1 MKNINT
7 LIDMF
12 EKKIVVLDGA
22 MGTMIQKYDLIEEDF
37 HGNLY
42 NEKHKENNILLKG
55 NNDLLSI
62 TRPDIIKEIHKKY
75 LESGSDIIETNTFSG
90 TTIAQLDYLME
101 DQVYN
106 INYESAKIAKELCI
120 EYTKKTPDKP
130 RFVAGAIGPTN
141 RTLSISPDVERAEFR
156 NITWD
161 ELVNAY
167 YEQVS
172 ALVDGGVDILLI
184 ETIFDTLNAKAA
196 IYACLEYFQKKN
208 IKLPIIISGTIT
220 DQSGRT
226 LSGQTVEAFY
236 ASVRHCNPICIGLN
250 CALGAKDM
258 IKHIRKLSK
267 IAECYVHAYPNAG
280 LPNAMGEYDETPEM
294 MKDILKDFFKEN
306 LLNMVGG
313 CCGST
318 DNHIKSIYNESK
330 LYNSIRKPIE
340 KCKYTRLSGLE
351 DLLLTPELN
360 FINIGERCNVAGSR
374 RFKKLIMKKNYTKAL
389 DIASDQVENGA
400 QILDINMDDGM
411 LDSEKCMTTFCNL
424 VASDPNI
431 CKIPIMI
438 DSSKFEVILAGLKC
452 LQGSC
457 IVNSLS
463 LKEGEDEFIKKAH
476 IIKKFGASIVI
487 MAFDENGQ
495 AAEKQDK
502 INICYRS
509 YKILVEKV
517 GFEPCK
523 IIFDPNILTIATGME
538 EHNNYAVNFI
548 EATMEI
554 KKLMP
559 LVHIS
564 GGLSNLSFSFR
575 GLNLL
580 REQMNSVFLYHAIKV
595 GMDMAIVNAGALP
608 IYDDI
613 PKDIR
618 ELLEN
623 CILNTDNTTTEKLLE
638 YAEKERN
645 NKTNN
650 VKHVDKIIQS
660 WRKGT
665 IEERIVHS
673 LIKGIDKFIIEDTEE
688 ARLFYK
694 EPLKVIEGPL
704 MKGMDIVGDYFG
716 SGKMFL
722 PQVIKSARV
731 MKKSTGYLLPFMKKE
746 DEKLSTAATIL
757 MATVKGDV
765 HDIGKN
771 IVGVVL
777 SCNNFKVIDLGVMV
791 TPEKI
796 LDEAKKNNV
805 DIIGL
810 SGLIT
815 PSLDEMVYLAKQLEL
830 NNFNIPLLIG
840 GATTSQEHTAIKI
853 SPEYSSPVIHVLDA
867 ARSVPVVSKLIDKN
881 NKDDFVNE
889 ITEVYD
895 EIREDYYENLTELK
909 YVSLDEARK
918 NKLILNNYKINTPIF
933 LGNKTLNNIS
943 LEKIRKYIDWG
954 PFFQVW
960 QLRGKYPNKG
970 YPNIFNDKD
979 VGKQA
984 KKVYDEANKYIDYII
999 KNNILK
1005 PSAVFGFYKANTIN
1019 DDIIIYNEKNEKIN
1033 TFYGLRQQ
1041 NTRFGKKN
1049 YICMSDFVKEK
1060 SENVQD
1066 YIGLFAVTS
1075 GDIEKEKQKLKD
1087 CNDDYNLIMLD
1098 AIADRFAEA
1107 LTEMLHHDIRTEY
1120 WCYEKKT
1127 NLNISEL
1134 INMKYDGIRP
1144 APGYPVQP
1152 DHTEK
1157 KQIWDLLN
1165 VEKSINIKLTES
1177 FSMFPTASV
1186 CGLLFSHPESKYFS
1200 VNKIQKDQVEDYS
1213 KRKNQS
1219 IEITEKW
1226 LGPILGYY

>member
-1 MKNINT
+1 MDKFQKLIN
-7 LIDMF
+7 LF
-12 EKKIVVLDGA
+12 NKKIIILDGA
-22 MGTMIQKYDLIEEDF
+22 MGTMIQKYDLCENDF
-37 HGNLY
+37 RGDLY
-42 NEKHKENNILLKG
+42 KEKHEKNSILLKG

-75 LESGSDIIETNTFSG
+75 LEAGSDIIETNTFSG
-90 TTIAQLDYLME
+90 TTIAQHDYLME

-106 INYESAKIAKELCI
+106 INYQSAKIAKELCLI
-120 EYTKKTPDKP
+120 YTKKNPDKP

-156 NITWD
+156 NIKWD
-161 ELVNAY
+161 ELVKSY
-167 YEQVS
+167 YEQIN
-172 ALVDGGVDILLI
+172 ALVEGGVDILLI

-196 IYACLEYFQKKN
+196 IYACLEYFEKKN
-208 IKLPIIISGTIT
+208 IKLPIMISGTIT
-220 DQSGRT
+220 DRSGRT

-258 IKHIRKLSK
+258 LQHIRKLSK

-280 LPNAMGEYDETPEM
+280 LPNAMGEYDQTPEM

-318 DNHIKSIYNESK
+318 DKHIKSIYDETK
-330 LYNSIRKPIE
+330 LYNANRKPVE

-351 DLLLTPELN
+351 DLLLTPDLN

-374 RFKKLIMKKNYTKAL
+374 RFKRLIMKRKYEKAL
-389 DIASDQVENGA
+389 EIACDQVENGA

-411 LDSEKCMTTFCNL
+411 LDSENCMTTFCNY
-424 VASDPNI
+424 VAVDPNI

-463 LKEGEDEFIKKAH
+463 LKEGEEEFIKKAQ
-476 IIKKFGASIVI
+476 IIKKFGASVVV
-487 MAFDENGQ
+487 MAFDEKGQ

-509 YKILVEKV
+509 YKILVGKV
-517 GFEPCK
+517 GFNPCN
-523 IIFDPNILTIATGME
+523 IIFDPNVLTIATGME
-538 EHNNYAVNFI
+538 EHNNYAVDFI
-548 EATMEI
+548 EATKKI
-554 KKLMP
+554 KELMP
-559 LVHIS
+559 LVHVS

-613 PKDIR
+613 PKDVR
-618 ELLEN
+618 DLLEN
-623 CILNTDNTTTEKLLE
+623 CILNTDNTTTEKILD

-645 NKTNN
+645 NKTKGVKNINKN
-650 VKHVDKIIQS
+650 VQS
-660 WRKGT
+660 WRKDT
-665 IEERIVHS
+665 VEERIVHS
-673 LIKGIDKFIIEDTEE
+673 LIKGIDKFIIEDT
-688 ARLFYK
+688 

-731 MKKSTGYLLPFMKKE
+731 MKKSTGHLLPFMTKK
-746 DEKLSTAATIL
+746 DEEASSNATVL

-771 IVGVVL
+771 IVSVVL
-777 SCNNFKVIDLGVMV
+777 GCNNFKVIDLGVMV

-796 LDEAKKNNV
+796 LEEAKKNNV
-805 DIIGL
+805 DIVGL

-815 PSLDEMVYLAKQLEL
+815 PSLDEMVYLAKQMEL
-830 NNFNIPLLIG
+830 QNLKIPLLIG
-840 GATTSQEHTAIKI
+840 GATTSREHTAIKI
-853 SPEYSSPVIHVLDA
+853 APQYSSPVIHVLDA
-867 ARSVPVVSKLIDKN
+867 ARSVPVVSKLIDK
-881 NKDDFVNE
+881 KEKGEFIEDIRE
-889 ITEVYD
+889 LYD
-895 EIREDYYENLTELK
+895 EIREDYYENLPELK
-909 YVSLDEARK
+909 YVSIDDARK
-918 NKLILNNYKINTPIF
+918 NKLVLNNYNILKPSF
-933 LGNKTLNNIS
+933 LGIKILEDIS
-943 LEKIRKYIDWG
+943 LERAREYIDWG

-970 YPNIFNDKD
+970 FPKIFNDD
-979 VGKQA
+979 NVGIHA
-984 KKVYDEANKYIDYII
+984 KKVYDEANTYIDYII
-999 KNNILK
+999 KNSILNPK
-1005 PSAVFGFYKANTIN
+1005 GIFGFFKANTIN
-1019 DDIIIYNEKNEKIN
+1019 DDIIIYNEEGEQIN
-1033 TFYGLRQQ
+1033 ILHGIRQQ
-1041 NTRFGKKN
+1041 NFRFGQKS
-1049 YICMSDFVKEK
+1049 YICMSDFIQEK
-1060 SENVQD
+1060 DKKIDD
-1066 YIGLFAVTS
+1066 YIGLFAITS
-1075 GDIEKEKQKLKD
+1075 GNIKKEKEKLKKI
-1087 CNDDYNLIMLD
+1087 NDDYNLIMLD

-1107 LTEMLHHDIRTEY
+1107 ITEMLHYDVRSKY
-1120 WCYEKKT
+1120 WNYEKED
-1127 NLNISEL
+1127 EL
-1134 INMKYDGIRP
+1134 TKEDLIKIKYKGIRP

-1152 DHTEK
+1152 DHAEK
-1157 KQIWDLLN
+1157 KQIWELLE
-1165 VEKSINIKLTES
+1165 VEKNTGISLTES
-1177 FSMFPTASV
+1177 FSMYPTASV
-1186 CGLLFSHPESKYFS
+1186 CGLFFAHPESRYFS

-1219 IEITEKW
+1219 IEETEKW
-1226 LGPILGYY
+1226 LRPILAYD